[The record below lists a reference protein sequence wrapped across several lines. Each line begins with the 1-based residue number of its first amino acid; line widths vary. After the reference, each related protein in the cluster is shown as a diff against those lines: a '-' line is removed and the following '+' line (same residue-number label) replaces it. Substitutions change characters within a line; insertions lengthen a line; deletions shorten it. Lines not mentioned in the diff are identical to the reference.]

1 MAAVSPWAGLSLPIG
16 IRTIAVSILGIL
28 PQDVQLLSG
37 TIRDNIA
44 RLDQAED
51 DEVIAAA
58 QSAGCHDLILGL
70 PMAYDTPIGGQHS
83 AGSNAINLSGGQRQ
97 RVGLA
102 RALFRRPPLVLLDEP
117 NSNLDDLGLAELS
130 AAVKRESEAGH
141 IVVLVTHSTSLIQ
154 LSNRLMV
161 LARNRC
167 GLRGN
172 GKGAG

>member
-1 MAAVSPWAGLSLPIG
+1 MVPGQRRPLYTGVNFKLNAGDVMVVIGGSGRGKSSLLRVLAGIWPAGGGSVTLGGVELANWHSDDRGQHIG
-16 IRTIAVSILGIL
+16 YL

-102 RALFRRPPLVLLDEP
+102 RALFRARPWFSWT
-117 NSNLDDLGLAELS
+117 N
-130 AAVKRESEAGH
+130 R
-141 IVVLVTHSTSLIQ
+141 IQ
-154 LSNRLMV
+154 I
-161 LARNRC
+161 
-167 GLRGN
+167 
-172 GKGAG
+172 